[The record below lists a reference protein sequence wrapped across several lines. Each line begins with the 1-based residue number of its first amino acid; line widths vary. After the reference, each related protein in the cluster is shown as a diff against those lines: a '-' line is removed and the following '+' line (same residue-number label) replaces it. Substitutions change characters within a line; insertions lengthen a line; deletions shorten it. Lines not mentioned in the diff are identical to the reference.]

1 MSPGTG
7 ATQSVVVTLWVKR
20 GLVLIVPWRDYARA
34 VMVYS
39 HQVRSARSPGLQ
51 ASIRLTGHRASYA
64 TVSSRC
70 CRTVVPIEQIS
81 RLVGHSGTT
90 TTETIYRKQIRP
102 VITGG
107 AEVMD
112 RLFPGDSP
120 DAEPEAPNA

>member
-20 GLVLIVPWRDYARA
+20 GRVLIVPSRHYARA

-39 HQVRSARSPGLQ
+39 RQQHPVGGMPGSGAARLRVRRMTVMDLQ
-51 ASIRLTGHRASYA
+51 
-64 TVSSRC
+64 
-70 CRTVVPIEQIS
+70 
-81 RLVGHSGTT
+81 SGTT

-102 VITGG
+102 VIIGG

-120 DAEPEAPNA
+120 EAGPDASGA

>member
-20 GLVLIVPWRDYARA
+20 GLVLIVPWRHYARA

-39 HQVRSARSPGLQ
+39 RQVRSARSPGLQ

-70 CRTVVPIEQIS
+70 HRTLVCRSS
-81 RLVGHSGTT
+81 RFHGWSAT
-90 TTETIYRKQIRP
+90 
-102 VITGG
+102 
-107 AEVMD
+107 
-112 RLFPGDSP
+112 
-120 DAEPEAPNA
+120 AEPLPLRPRP